1 MCNQPQ
7 KSSKAVFCAFMKR
20 SMLLC
25 LLVITVGSNVG
36 CSKFFHEL
44 QPHRLRR
51 WNYNDSSGR
60 GDSLFSIDDPLT
72 PPNRVPFPRNQGQAG
87 VLSND

>member
-1 MCNQPQ
+1 MCNPNHE
-7 KSSKAVFCAFMKR
+7 SFKAALCGLLKR
-20 SMLLC
+20 SLLLC
-25 LLVITVGSNVG
+25 VLIITVGCNVG

-60 GDSLFSIDDPLT
+60 GDSLFSVDDPLT
-72 PPNRVPFPRNQGQAG
+72 PQHRVQSLENKSQAG
-87 VLSND
+87 VLPND

>member
-7 KSSKAVFCAFMKR
+7 ESFQAAWALVKR
-20 SMLLC
+20 SLLLC
-25 LLVITVGSNVG
+25 LLVVTAGSSVG

-60 GDSLFSIDDPLT
+60 GDSLFSVDDPLI
-72 PPNRVPFPRNQGQAG
+72 PPIGSPSVGNQTQAG
-87 VLSND
+87 VLSHD